1 MSASRRWLILI
12 ATSIVSFMATLDAS
26 IVNIAL
32 PYIARELKVPMSTIE
47 LVTSVYMIAICVL
60 LIFWGKLS
68 DSVGRIVVVSVGD
81 HFVCTRLAFL
91 RTIHDLTMVING
103 PTDSSH

>member
-32 PYIARELKVPMSTIE
+32 PYIARELKVPMSTVE

-60 LIFWGKLS
+60 LYFLGKLS
-68 DSVGRIVVVSVGD
+68 DSGSDLVVSVGD
-81 HFVCTRLAFL
+81 HFVCT
-91 RTIHDLTMVING
+91 
-103 PTDSSH
+103 

>member
-12 ATSIVSFMATLDAS
+12 ATSMVSFMATLDAS

-32 PYIARELKVPMSTIE
+32 PYIARELKVPMSTVE

-60 LIFWGKLS
+60 LIFWGE
-68 DSVGRIVVVSVGD
+68 VV
-81 HFVCTRLAFL
+81 
-91 RTIHDLTMVING
+91 
-103 PTDSSH
+103 

>member
-32 PYIARELKVPMSTIE
+32 PYIARELKVPMSTVE

-60 LIFWGKLS
+60 LIFWGSCLTAW
-68 DSVGRIVVVSVGD
+68 VGSGC
-81 HFVCTRLAFL
+81 FSW
-91 RTIHDLTMVING
+91 G
-103 PTDSSH
+103 PFCLH